1 MDYSVYYIECY
12 YDVNSL
18 QDSTEIQLTHYLTR
32 DEFLRGHNEFGRPI
46 GRRKPALI
54 SRNVPYQYLY
64 LPLQK

>member
-1 MDYSVYYIECY
+1 MDYSVYYTERY

-18 QDSTEIQLTHYLTR
+18 QDSTGIQFTHYLTR
-32 DEFLRGHNEFGRPI
+32 DEFRRGHYEFGLPI